1 MKILNALKNLSAFLY
16 SGDDDSYCL
25 SKQFIYL
32 LLVEL
37 NPLSISRS
45 KKVAIL
51 LMNLHEK
58 LYLER
63 ILLAMFLLLKGIT
76 RNLHN

>member
-51 LMNLHEK
+51 MNLHEK

-63 ILLAMFLLLKGIT
+63 ILLAMFLLLKGFT

>member
-51 LMNLHEK
+51 MNLHEK